1 MPTRHLAAP
10 QTSYANRLIVLG
22 IIIITAGFCAVFAAG
37 LWESRDRDRER
48 ARLAASNVIASVS
61 SEIERNLERYGLSLE
76 AVVDG
81 LKLPDIA
88 TIRPELRQHVLFDR
102 AATAKDMGSIFVLDH
117 EGTLIYDSRIL
128 APMPEG
134 HAGRDYFVVHRQNPR
149 AGLYVSMPW
158 HTINGH
164 YIAISRVLTDASGAF
179 AGAVV
184 GTMRLSYFETIFRE
198 LNLGARD
205 TITLVRENGT
215 MIMRAPLERDMIGR
229 NLASSPVFA
238 RIVAHPSGSFEEI
251 GRIDG
256 VERLFV
262 FKRVA
267 DYPLIVSYNLA
278 IADIYAGW
286 WRKVWQFGSLILALC
301 AINLMLVV
309 FLIRALKQR
318 GEAQQQLAAMATTDG
333 LTGLCNRRTLDSAF
347 ESEWKR
353 AQRAAAPLAL
363 LMIDADSFKNYND
376 LFGHQTGDTA
386 LIAIAHCIQDS
397 AQRATDICARYGGEE
412 FAVLLPGLSTA
423 EAAEHAETI
432 RASVLTLRAQQQ
444 GRPDST
450 PTISI
455 GVASM
460 IPRVGLEPRD
470 LIKAAD
476 AALYDAKRRGRNR
489 TASTHRLPVIVAA

>member
-1 MPTRHLAAP
+1 MPTRHLPLP
-10 QTSYANRLIVLG
+10 QPSYVKRLILLG
-22 IIIITAGFCAVFAAG
+22 IIITAGFCAVFAAG
-37 LWESRDRDRER
+37 LWESRNRDREQ
-48 ARLAASNVIASVS
+48 ARLAASNVIASIS
-61 SEIERNLERYGLSLE
+61 SEIERNLELYGLSLD
-76 AVVDG
+76 AVADG

-88 TIRPELRQHVLFDR
+88 TIHPELRQRVLFDR
-102 AATAKDMGSIFVLDH
+102 AATAKDMGSMFVLDR

-134 HAGRDYFVVHRQNPR
+134 HAERDYFVAHRQNSR
-149 AGLYVSMPW
+149 AGLYLSKPW
-158 HTINGH
+158 RAIDGH

-179 AGAVV
+179 AGTVV
-184 GTMRLSYFETIFRE
+184 GTMRLSYFETMFRE
-198 LNLGARD
+198 LNLGTRN

-215 MIMRAPLERDMIGR
+215 LIMRAPLERDLIGR

-238 RIVAHPSGSFEEI
+238 RLVAYPSGSFEDV

-267 DYPLIVSYNLA
+267 EYPLIVSYNLA
-278 IADIYAGW
+278 TADIYAGW
-286 WRKVWQFGSLILALC
+286 WRKAWQFGSLILALC

-318 GEAQQQLAAMATTDG
+318 GEAQQQLAAMATTDA
-333 LTGLCNRRTLDSAF
+333 LTGLYNRRALESAF
-347 ESEWKR
+347 EREWRR
-353 AQRAAAPLAL
+353 AQRDVKPLAL
-363 LMIDADSFKNYND
+363 LMIDADSFKSYND
-376 LFGHQTGDTA
+376 QFGHQAGDIA
-386 LIAIAHCIQDS
+386 LTAIAHCIQGS
-397 AQRATDICARYGGEE
+397 ARRAADVCARYGGEE

-423 EAAEHAETI
+423 EAAEHAETV

-455 GVASM
+455 GAASM
-460 IPRVGLEPRD
+460 IPRAGLEPRD

-476 AALYDAKRRGRNR
+476 SALYDAKRNGRNR
-489 TASTHRLPVIVAA
+489 TACSHPLAVVIAA